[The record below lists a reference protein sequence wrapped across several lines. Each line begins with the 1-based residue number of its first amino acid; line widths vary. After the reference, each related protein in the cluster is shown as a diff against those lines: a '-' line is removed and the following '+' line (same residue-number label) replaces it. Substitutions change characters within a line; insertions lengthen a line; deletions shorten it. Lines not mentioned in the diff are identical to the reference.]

1 MKESDSL
8 ENKDQIDWGMVIQ
21 LLDNIK
27 GFICLFVCL
36 FATIT
41 GSDFK
46 GNQAK
51 MFVFFESKDL
61 EANGQGIYCSFKL
74 ANNCSAC
81 VKFMT

>member
-1 MKESDSL
+1 
-8 ENKDQIDWGMVIQ
+8 MVIQ

-27 GFICLFVCL
+27 GFFFFFNV
-36 FATIT
+36 T

-51 MFVFFESKDL
+51 MFVFFKSKDL

-74 ANNCSAC
+74 ANNWSTC